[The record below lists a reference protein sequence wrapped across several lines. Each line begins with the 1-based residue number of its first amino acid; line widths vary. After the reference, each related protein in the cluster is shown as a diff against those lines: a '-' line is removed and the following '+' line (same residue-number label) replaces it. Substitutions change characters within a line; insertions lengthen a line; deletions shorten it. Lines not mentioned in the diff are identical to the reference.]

1 MLVSRGGLG
10 PGSIPLSSCIM
21 GLKSCSCAVGILG
34 STFILVPP
42 CGGGGGPSPTGG
54 ALGSRGKTVCGRS
67 FLLSLLLKSSD
78 VTNLPLPVPDIMF
91 GSNPPL
97 PPPNWGLSFG
107 PKPPPH
113 GILGMRGCGICG

>member
-21 GLKSCSCAVGILG
+21 GLKSCSCA
-34 STFILVPP
+34 
-42 CGGGGGPSPTGG
+42 
-54 ALGSRGKTVCGRS
+54 GKTVCGRS

-78 VTNLPLPVPDIMF
+78 VTALPLPVPDIMF

-113 GILGMRGCGICG
+113 GILGIRGCG